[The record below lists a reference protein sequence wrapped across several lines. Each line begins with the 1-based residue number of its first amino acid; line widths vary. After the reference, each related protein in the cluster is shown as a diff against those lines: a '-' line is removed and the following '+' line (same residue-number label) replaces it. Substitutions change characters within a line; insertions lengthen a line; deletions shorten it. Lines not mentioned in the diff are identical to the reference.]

1 MRHTLLPLHERILLR
16 REYHIRVT
24 IVFLFLLCLSL
35 LIGISSLFM
44 TYMKALSLESEI
56 QAKVKSLDK
65 DGVSGDIKEIQQS
78 VVRSLALLDSLNKEK
93 TPILYSDLI
102 AGLINMR
109 GTLKFTGFSVA
120 KSGTTTY
127 SINLQ
132 GIAPTR
138 NSLLSFKSNFENLTP
153 GNKVE
158 LPVSELAKSSNINFS
173 LQLKQEIK

>member
-1 MRHTLLPLHERILLR
+1 
-16 REYHIRVT
+16 
-24 IVFLFLLCLSL
+24 
-35 LIGISSLFM
+35 
-44 TYMKALSLESEI
+44 
-56 QAKVKSLDK
+56 
-65 DGVSGDIKEIQQS
+65 
-78 VVRSLALLDSLNKEK
+78 LALLDSLNKEK

-138 NSLLSFKSNFENLTP
+138 NSLLSFKSNFENLAP